1 MIAHVPPRPPAQVLE
16 IARALAARFA
26 ERADRHDREGSFP
39 HENVADLQAAA
50 LPRVPVPIELGGDGL
65 RLLDCVLV
73 IEQLAQGDASTALGA
88 AMHFHVIGSLAE
100 RRTWDERVFAEVCDR
115 IVHEGALINSAASEA
130 EMGSPSRGGLPSTQA
145 RRVPGGY
152 VLSGRK
158 RWVTFAPALRFLLVT
173 AQIED
178 AIGVFLVEAGAP
190 GLTLVDTWSD
200 SLSLRASGS
209 FDVVLD
215 DVFVPERWCVEVR
228 APTRPRGITAL
239 SGWPACVFA
248 AVYLGVGDAALRYT
262 ARYCAERIPAALG
275 KPIAELP
282 HVQRNLGQ
290 MYATLCAARAVLHEV
305 AQRWDECP
313 EQRSAMSADLAAAK
327 YLCTNAAIAV
337 TDLALRTVGVAGLE
351 RRLPLERLLRD
362 ARAGLMH
369 PPQDDRALEIMG
381 EAALAEA
388 SL

>member
-215 DVFVPERWCVEVR
+215 DVFVPEPVVCGGARTHSATWDHSAFGLACLCLRRGVSRRWRC
-228 APTRPRGITAL
+228 
-239 SGWPACVFA
+239 S
-248 AVYLGVGDAALRYT
+248 AALHGALLRRAHPGS
-262 ARYCAERIPAALG
+262 ARQAHCRA
-275 KPIAELP
+275 
-282 HVQRNLGQ
+282 
-290 MYATLCAARAVLHEV
+290 AARAAQSRSNVCDVVRCACSV
-305 AQRWDECP
+305 A
-313 EQRSAMSADLAAAK
+313 RSGSTL
-327 YLCTNAAIAV
+327 
-337 TDLALRTVGVAGLE
+337 G
-351 RRLPLERLLRD
+351 
-362 ARAGLMH
+362 
-369 PPQDDRALEIMG
+369 
-381 EAALAEA
+381 
-388 SL
+388 